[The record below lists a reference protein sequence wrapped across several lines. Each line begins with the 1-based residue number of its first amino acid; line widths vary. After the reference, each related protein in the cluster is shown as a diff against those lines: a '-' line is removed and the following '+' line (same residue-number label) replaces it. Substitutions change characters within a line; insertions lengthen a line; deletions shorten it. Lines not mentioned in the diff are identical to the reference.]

1 MAYSAGY
8 GAPDEGVSEKGM
20 AKAQP
25 DRSFRLTDLPEVGNI
40 AEILDKDMLDDIG
53 QRVYTEYKID
63 CDSRDDKVKE
73 WDEAGKAFKLER
85 QPKSYPFQNA
95 SNVKSPILLEAAI
108 QFSSRATPAL
118 VHDGRVAKGK
128 VEGDDPEGLKA
139 AMADRVANYLNYQI
153 LVKNTVWQAQTEKML
168 LQAPIYGNGFKKV
181 YRDPVRGTVSD
192 LISPYQFIVNACYL
206 DLEQAPRYSYE
217 FDLYPYQVEE
227 RKRDGRWLDVDLSHT
242 ADDDKQGDQQT
253 KPEYDLTDPS
263 SPQCFIEQFR
273 REDLDDDGYDEPYFV
288 TIHKTSRVVVR
299 MTTAYDLQDIH
310 LKTEHGVLSAGQIPP
325 QLLANYPVVR
335 VDRSP
340 DNTYINY
347 EFIPD
352 PTGHAYGIGFGKLL
366 GDITE
371 TINTT
376 INQILDAGNLQ
387 NAGGGF
393 IGREFR
399 LKGGALK
406 QEIGLWKQVAF
417 AGDDIRKAMVKFDH
431 PGPSPVL
438 FNMLGLLQEWT
449 KKITST
455 SEVLAG
461 EATPNQPATTTLAL
475 IEQGLKVFT
484 GIISR
489 MLRAL
494 GQELRAYYALNARF
508 ASEEQNRYA
517 MVGDTPQYIARQDF
531 NPDACDVVPV
541 ADSTVVTDAQA
552 MARAEM
558 IMQVAAT
565 PIGQSLMDPAEVL
578 RRYLQA
584 ARIPVEGLIK
594 GPDPQAQQMQM
605 EAQMLQIEELRAKVE
620 KLYSEAQKNLAQAG
634 TEGQDLEMKM
644 QEMQLDGEMKAQEL
658 EMEMVGKQMDMDM
671 KREEHALDMDM
682 KVQDHNLQ
690 REMQQDNHQMQSAI
704 KAQDALLGLE
714 VKREQGKAAIAQQ
727 KETAEAK
734 AKVAAK
740 SKPNGGSR

>member
-1 MAYSAGY
+1 MAYEDDNAMEE
-8 GAPDEGVSEKGM
+8 APARDS
-20 AKAQP
+20 
-25 DRSFRLTDLPEVGNI
+25 SFRLTDLPGIGNV
-40 AEILDKDMLDDIG
+40 AEILDDEMLREIG
-53 QRVYTEYKID
+53 ERVYTEYVID
-63 CDSRDDKVKE
+63 CDSREDKVKE

-85 QPKSYPFQNA
+85 SAKTYPFQNA

-128 VEGDDPEGLKA
+128 VIGDDPMGQKA

-153 LVKNTVWQAQTEKML
+153 LEKNTVWQAQTEKSL
-168 LQAPIYGNGFKKV
+168 LQAPIYGNAFKKV

-192 LISPYQFIVNACYL
+192 LISPYQFVINACYH
-206 DLEQAPRYSYE
+206 DLEVAPRYSYE

-227 RKRDGRWLDVDLSHT
+227 RKRDGRWLDVDLSYS
-242 ADDDKQGDQQT
+242 ADTDKQGDEG
-253 KPEYDLTDPS
+253 KKEPYNPSDPS

-299 MTTAYDLQDIH
+299 MVTAYDLEDIY
-310 LKTEHGVLSAGQIPP
+310 LKTEYGIVSAGQLP
-325 QLLANYPVVR
+325 QEYLARWPIAR

-399 LKGGALK
+399 LKGGTLK
-406 QEIGLWKQVAF
+406 QEIGLWKQVPF

-438 FNMLGLLQEWT
+438 FQMLGLLQEWT
-449 KKITST
+449 RKITST

-484 GIISR
+484 GIIGR

-494 GQELRAYYALNARF
+494 GQELKAYYALNARY
-508 ASEEQNRYA
+508 ANEEQQRYA
-517 MVGDTPQYIARQDF
+517 MVGDTPAYIARSDF
-531 NPDACDVVPV
+531 NVDACDVVPV

-558 IMQVAAT
+558 ILQVSQT
-565 PIGQSLMDPAEVL
+565 PLGEAQMDQQEVL

-584 ARIPVEGLIK
+584 ARIPIEGLIK

-605 EAQMLQIEELRAKVE
+605 EQMMLQLEQLKAMVQKT
-620 KLYSEAQKNLAQAG
+620 YAEAHKAEAQAG
-634 TEGQDLEMKM
+634 AEGQDLHLKE
-644 QEMQLDGEMKAQEL
+644 A
-658 EMEMVGKQMDMDM
+658 EMEMEMQGKAMDHEM
-671 KREEHALDMDM
+671 KREEHAMDM
-682 KVQDHNLQ
+682 EFKVMDHNLD
-690 REMQQDNHQMQSAI
+690 REMQIDKHQQQAQMNQDNHQLNQQT
-704 KAQDALLGLE
+704 KAMDAMLGLE
-714 VKREQGKAAIAQQ
+714 VKREQSKQALAQQ

-734 AKVAAK
+734 AKIAK
-740 SKPNGGSR
+740 KTGGASDGGKR

>member
-1 MAYSAGY
+1 MAYDNE
-8 GAPDEGVSEKGM
+8 GAADEAMDTTE
-20 AKAQP
+20 P
-25 DRSFRLTDLPEVGNI
+25 DRSFRLTDLPRVGNL
-40 AEILDKDMLDDIG
+40 AEVLDKEMLEDIG
-53 QRVYTEYKID
+53 HRVYEEYKID
-63 CDSRDDKVKE
+63 CDSREDKVKE

-85 QPKSYPFQNA
+85 QPKTYPFKNA

-108 QFSSRATPAL
+108 QFSSRATPAI
-118 VHDGRVAKGK
+118 VHDGRVAKGA
-128 VEGDDPEGLKA
+128 VQGADPLGEKA
-139 AMADRVANYLNYQI
+139 AMAERVASYLNYQV

-181 YRDPVRGTVSD
+181 YRDPVRGVVSD
-192 LISPYQFIVNACYL
+192 LISPYQFVINACYQE
-206 DLEQAPRYSYE
+206 LELAPRYSYE

-227 RKRDGRWLDVDLSHT
+227 RKRDGRWLDVDLSYS
-242 ADDDKQGDQQT
+242 ADDDKQGDQPKQD
-253 KPEYDLTDPS
+253 YDPADPS
-263 SPQCFIEQFR
+263 SPQCFIEQYR
-273 REDLDDDGYDEPYFV
+273 REDLDDDGYSEPYFV
-288 TIHKTSRVVVR
+288 TIHKTSRKIVR
-299 MTTAYDLQDIH
+299 MVTAYDLQDIF
-310 LKTEHGVLSAGQIPP
+310 LKTPNGILSASQIPP
-325 QLLANYPVVR
+325 QLLAYFPVAR

-371 TINTT
+371 TIDTT

-399 LKGGALK
+399 LKSGTLT
-406 QEIGLWKQVAF
+406 QEIGLWKQVQF

-438 FNMLGLLQEWT
+438 FQMLGLLQEWT
-449 KKITST
+449 RKITST

-484 GIISR
+484 GIIGR

-494 GQELRAYYALNARF
+494 GQELKAYYALNARY
-508 ASEEQNRYA
+508 AQEDQNVYG
-517 MVGDTPQYIARQDF
+517 MVGDTPQYVMRQDF
-531 NPDACDVVPV
+531 DPDACDVVPV

-558 IMQVAAT
+558 IMQVAGT
-565 PIGQSLMDPAEVL
+565 PIGQQLMDPQEVL
-578 RRYLQA
+578 RRYLEA

-594 GPDPQAQQMQM
+594 GPDQQQQEMQQQQMMLQLQALQAQ
-605 EAQMLQIEELRAKVE
+605 VE
-620 KLYSEAQKNLAQAG
+620 KLKSEAAENFATAQEKGAKVQIAQNQQVLDARSA
-634 TEGQDLEMKM
+634 EADRENKVLDMHMKVQGQVMDMQMQREKTAQEMDM
-644 QEMQLDGEMKAQEL
+644 EAAQHAQEMQMRADEHAQDRRHQAMDHAMQL
-658 EMEMVGKQMDMDM
+658 EANRQMADAKIEQM
-671 KREEHALDMDM
+671 KR
-682 KVQDHNLQ
+682 
-690 REMQQDNHQMQSAI
+690 
-704 KAQDALLGLE
+704 
-714 VKREQGKAAIAQQ
+714 
-727 KETAEAK
+727 AK
-734 AKVAAK
+734 PANE
-740 SKPNGGSR
+740 SKPG